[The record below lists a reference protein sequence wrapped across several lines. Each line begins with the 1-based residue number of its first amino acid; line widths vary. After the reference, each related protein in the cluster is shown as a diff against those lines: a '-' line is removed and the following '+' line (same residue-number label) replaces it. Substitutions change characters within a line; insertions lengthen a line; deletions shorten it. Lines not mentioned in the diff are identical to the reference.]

1 MKTVNT
7 LGTHLFADG
16 ATPQVIHQ
24 DGRTIHHHRCV
35 RCGRDFAQ
43 GMNGGG
49 WQAVYVGL
57 VRIELLVDTVTDQW
71 LAERCPGEPL
81 STREAYSS
89 DSRVFPSRGSP

>member
-1 MKTVNT
+1 MKNSNT
-7 LGTHLFADG
+7 LGTHLFSEG
-16 ATPQVIHQ
+16 ATPRVIHQ
-24 DGRTIHHHRCV
+24 DGRTIYHRCCL

-57 VRIELLVDTVTDQW
+57 LRVELLVNTVTDQW

-81 STREAYSS
+81 WTQDARA
-89 DSRVFPSRGSP
+89 RALRHA

>member
-1 MKTVNT
+1 MKNANT

-16 ATPQVIHQ
+16 ATPRTIHQ
-24 DGRTIHHHRCV
+24 DGRTIYHHRCI

-49 WQAVYVGL
+49 WQAVNVGL

-81 STREAYSS
+81 WSQDAQARTLRH
-89 DSRVFPSRGSP
+89 G